1 MTIRTAIITGAT
13 SGMGEATARKLAELG
28 INLVITGRNQSKLDN
43 LASQLG
49 KNSHVLAKNGDI
61 SNPDFIGEL
70 LEFSYSSINPKPS
83 IYILSAG
90 VGLPGS
96 ILSSDPNK
104 WRELIELNYISVLH
118 QLRQCAEQFIKNPAH
133 EIHDIIV
140 IGSTAGRNP
149 AALNSVYASTKTVLI
164 GLIDSLRQ
172 ELCQHN
178 IRVSLLEPGF
188 TASGF
193 QKAAS
198 YSQATLDKL
207 QNELGEML
215 QPEDI
220 ANTISFMINQPA
232 SVHIDNIRIR
242 PLRQK

>member
-1 MTIRTAIITGAT
+1 MRNRTAIITGAT
-13 SGMGEATARKLAELG
+13 SGMGEATARKLAALG
-28 INLVITGRNQSKLDN
+28 MNLIITGRNETKLTA
-43 LASQLG
+43 LASELNNNI
-49 KNSHVLAKNGDI
+49 KVAPKSGDI
-61 SNPDFIGEL
+61 SSPEFIKEL
-70 LEFSYSSINPKPS
+70 LEFSYNSINPQPS

-90 VGLPGS
+90 MGLPGS
-96 ILSSDPNK
+96 ILSSDPDK
-104 WRELIELNYISVLH
+104 WREMIELNYISVLQ
-118 QLRQCAEQFIKNPAH
+118 QLRQCAEWFIKNPTH

-149 AALNSVYASTKTVLI
+149 SALNSVYASTKTALI
-164 GLIDSLRQ
+164 GLVDSLRQ

-178 IRVSLLEPGF
+178 IRVSLIEPGF

-198 YSQATLDKL
+198 YNQATLDKL

-220 ANTISFMINQPA
+220 ANTIAFMVNQPA
-232 SVHIDNIRIR
+232 NIHVDNIRIR